1 MSFRIAKA
9 LLVVVF
15 IGLPRIALAQF
26 VANQYNPFNP
36 IIAGVPV
43 YCTSYGTG
51 QPVAFVPN
59 PALND
64 IGRARPGM
72 PPTIELNPLLLAQ
85 LPAKLQLFWYGHECG
100 HHALG
105 PSNSETNA
113 DCWSIRI
120 GKQQGLFSR
129 QDVLGFAPFFANNL
143 GSPWGHLPGP
153 VRAQAFVQ
161 CFDQS

>member
-1 MSFRIAKA
+1 MSSRFVPFA
-9 LLVVVF
+9 LFLSFLGV
-15 IGLPRIALAQF
+15 PRVTEAQF
-26 VANQYNPFNP
+26 VPNQYDPYRP

-43 YCTSYGTG
+43 YCTSFGSG

-64 IGRARPGM
+64 IGRARPGP
-72 PPTIELNPLLLAQ
+72 PPTIELNPVFLAQ

-100 HHALG
+100 HHVLG
-105 PSNSETNA
+105 PANSETRA
-113 DCWSIRI
+113 DCWSIRV
-120 GKQQGLFSR
+120 GKQQGLFTR
-129 QDVLGFAPFFANNL
+129 ADVLAFAPYFASNP

-153 VRAQAFVQ
+153 FRARALIR